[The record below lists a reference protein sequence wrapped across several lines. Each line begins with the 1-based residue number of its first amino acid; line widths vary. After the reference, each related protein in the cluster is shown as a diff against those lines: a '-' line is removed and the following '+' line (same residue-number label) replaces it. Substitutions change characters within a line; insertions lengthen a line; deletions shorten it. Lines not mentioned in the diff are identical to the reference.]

1 MRTIDSQ
8 FNINEI
14 SSSTKYDV
22 KCNIEHDLE
31 SAEAVEVRARM
42 RRRGA
47 SSILETAAQ
56 QSGMDALC
64 VPSAGRVTL
73 IRR

>member
-1 MRTIDSQ
+1 MRTIDNQ
-8 FNINEI
+8 ININEI
-14 SSSTKYDV
+14 SSSDKYDV

-56 QSGMDALC
+56 QSSMDALC